1 MYWRH
6 EQYFNGRKGKKELE
20 SNCLSR
26 LSRYPSFFN
35 HLVFLMNNI
44 SHHFN
49 QLTNLPQSVLSVATN
64 TIKKDYVDLVL
75 LPELL
80 ILIFLEKMY
89 PNFLDDINIFYNFYI
104 DVDNFLNNDCLYQE
118 EIDFSSY

>member
-1 MYWRH
+1 MTC
-6 EQYFNGRKGKKELE
+6 F
-20 SNCLSR
+20 
-26 LSRYPSFFN
+26 YPSFFN
-35 HLVFLMNNI
+35 HLVFLINNI
-44 SHHFN
+44 SHYFN
-49 QLTNLPQSVLSVATN
+49 NQTDLPQSVISVATN

-89 PNFLDDINIFYNFYI
+89 PNFLDDNLIFYKYYI

>member
-1 MYWRH
+1 
-6 EQYFNGRKGKKELE
+6 
-20 SNCLSR
+20 
-26 LSRYPSFFN
+26 
-35 HLVFLMNNI
+35 MNNI
-44 SHHFN
+44 NIYFN
-49 QLTNLPQSVLSVATN
+49 QQTNLPQSILSVATI

-104 DVDNFLNNDCLYQE
+104 DVDNFLNDDCLYQE
-118 EIDFSSY
+118 EIDFSY